1 MSPAPSS
8 LSAEAAVRA
17 ATQGVEADL
26 SIELPGREPVAARV
40 YGQRAKG
47 EVVPLVLHFHGGT
60 FTCGGLDN
68 GRNVARLLS
77 GAGAVVVSLAYPLV
91 PFPEP
96 IEVGYAALE
105 WLYKQRTK
113 LGGKGTQV
121 YLAGE
126 EAGGNLAAAVALIAR
141 DRAHPPIAGQ
151 ILLSPML
158 DPCAGTAS
166 LRKATND
173 AAECRWASG
182 WEKYLSCPSN
192 ATHPYAVPSGS
203 LRLAALAPAL
213 VLVGADD
220 AMHDEAMAFANRLRG
235 AGIDVTSSVLPSA
248 SNWPKALYDTE
259 NTACVACEATVQ
271 RHFREFFS
279 ATSPQAAS
287 STTASAAAKPSAAAS
302 RTAPNH
308 PS

>member
-1 MSPAPSS
+1 MSPVPSS
-8 LSAEAAVRA
+8 RSAEAAA
-17 ATQGVEADL
+17 AAAAVQGVEADL
-26 SIELPGREPVAARV
+26 SIELPGREPVGARV

-47 EVVPLVLHFHGGT
+47 DVAPLVLHFHGGT
-60 FTCGGLDN
+60 FVCGDLDN
-68 GRNVARLLS
+68 GRNVARLLA
-77 GAGAVVVSLAYPLV
+77 GAGAVVVSVAYPLAPQS

-113 LGGKGTQV
+113 LGGKGAQV

-141 DRAHPPIAGQ
+141 DRAHPPVAGQ

-166 LRKATND
+166 LRNATSD
-173 AAECRWASG
+173 EPECRWASG

-203 LRLAALAPAL
+203 LRLSSLAPAL

-220 AMHDEAMAFANRLRG
+220 AMRDEALTFAGRLRA
-235 AGIDVTSSVLPSA
+235 AGIEVTSSVLPSA

-259 NTACVACEATVQ
+259 NTGCVACEATVQ
-271 RHFREFFS
+271 QHFREFFS
-279 ATSPQAAS
+279 ATTPP
-287 STTASAAAKPSAAAS
+287 TTVPTGA
-302 RTAPNH
+302 APNH

>member
-1 MSPAPSS
+1 MSTVPSS
-8 LSAEAAVRA
+8 RSAEAAVAGA
-17 ATQGVEADL
+17 AQGVEADL
-26 SIELPGREPVAARV
+26 LIALPGREPVAARV
-40 YGQRAKG
+40 YGQRPKG
-47 EVVPLVLHFHGGT
+47 ETVPLVLHFHGGT
-60 FTCGGLDN
+60 FVCGGLDN
-68 GRNVARLLS
+68 GRNVARLLV
-77 GAGAVVVSLAYPLV
+77 GAGAVVVSVAYPLAPKS

-113 LGGKGTQV
+113 LGGKGALV

-141 DRAHPPIAGQ
+141 DRAHPPLAGQ

-203 LRLAALAPAL
+203 LRLVALAPAL
-213 VLVGADD
+213 VLVGQDD
-220 AMHDEAMAFANRLRG
+220 AMRDEALTFAGRLRA
-235 AGIDVTSSVLPSA
+235 AGIEVTSSVLPGA
-248 SNWPKALYDTE
+248 SNWPKALYDPE
-259 NTACVACEATVQ
+259 PSGCAACEASVQ
-271 RHFREFFS
+271 QHFREFFS
-279 ATSPQAAS
+279 ATTPPPAAPE
-287 STTASAAAKPSAAAS
+287 PS
-302 RTAPNH
+302 
-308 PS
+308 

>member
-1 MSPAPSS
+1 MSPVPSS
-8 LSAEAAVRA
+8 RSAEAAARA
-17 ATQGVEADL
+17 AAQGVEADL
-26 SIELPGREPVAARV
+26 SIELPGREPVGARV

-47 EVVPLVLHFHGGT
+47 DVAPLVLHFHGGT
-60 FTCGGLDN
+60 FVCGGLDN
-68 GRNVARLLS
+68 GRNVARLLA
-77 GAGAVVVSLAYPLV
+77 GAGAVVVSLAYPLAPQS

-113 LGGKGTQV
+113 LGGKGSQV

-141 DRAHPPIAGQ
+141 DRAHPPLAGQ

-166 LRKATND
+166 LRNATND

-192 ATHPYAVPSGS
+192 AMHPYAVPSGS
-203 LRLAALAPAL
+203 LRLSALAPAL

-220 AMHDEAMAFANRLRG
+220 AMHDEAMTFANRLRA
-235 AGIDVTSSVLPSA
+235 AGIEVTSSVLPSA
-248 SNWPKALYDTE
+248 ANWPKALYDTE
-259 NTACVACEATVQ
+259 NTGCVACEAAVQ
-271 RHFREFFS
+271 QHFREFFS
-279 ATSPQAAS
+279 ATTPPPA
-287 STTASAAAKPSAAAS
+287 TA
-302 RTAPNH
+302 NH

>member
-1 MSPAPSS
+1 MSPVPSS
-8 LSAEAAVRA
+8 RSAEAAARA
-17 ATQGVEADL
+17 AVQGVEADL
-26 SIELPGREPVAARV
+26 SIELPGREPVGARV

-47 EVVPLVLHFHGGT
+47 EVAPLVLHFHGGT
-60 FTCGGLDN
+60 FVCGDLDN
-68 GRNVARLLS
+68 GRNVARLLA
-77 GAGAVVVSLAYPLV
+77 GAGAVVVSVAYPLAPQS

-113 LGGKGTQV
+113 LGGKGAQV

-141 DRAHPPIAGQ
+141 DRAHPPVAGQ

-166 LRKATND
+166 LRKATSD

-182 WEKYLSCPSN
+182 WEKDLSCPST

-203 LRLAALAPAL
+203 LRLSALAPAL
-213 VLVGADD
+213 VLVGQDD
-220 AMHDEAMAFANRLRG
+220 AMRDEALTFAGRLRA
-235 AGIDVTSSVLPSA
+235 AGIEVTSSVLPSA

-259 NTACVACEATVQ
+259 NTGCVACEATVQ
-271 RHFREFFS
+271 QHFREFFS
-279 ATSPQAAS
+279 ATTPPGA
-287 STTASAAAKPSAAAS
+287 
-302 RTAPNH
+302 APNH

>member
-1 MSPAPSS
+1 MSPVPSS
-8 LSAEAAVRA
+8 SSAEAAARA
-17 ATQGVEADL
+17 AAQGVEADL
-26 SIELPGREPVAARV
+26 SIELPGREPVGARV

-47 EVVPLVLHFHGGT
+47 DVVPLVLHFHGGT
-60 FTCGGLDN
+60 FVCGGLDN
-68 GRNVARLLS
+68 GRNVARLLA
-77 GAGAVVVSLAYPLV
+77 GAGAVVVSLAYPLAPQS

-113 LGGKGTQV
+113 LGGKGAQV

-141 DRAHPPIAGQ
+141 DRAHPPVAGQ

-203 LRLAALAPAL
+203 LRLSALAPAL
-213 VLVGADD
+213 VLVGQDD
-220 AMHDEAMAFANRLRG
+220 AMRDEALTFAGRLRA
-235 AGIDVTSSVLPSA
+235 AGIEVTSSVLPSA
-248 SNWPKALYDTE
+248 TDWSKALYDTE

-271 RHFREFFS
+271 QHFRDFFS
-279 ATSPQAAS
+279 ATTPKAAP
-287 STTASAAAKPSAAAS
+287 KG
-302 RTAPNH
+302 TAPNH